1 MKVATVLAFA
11 VWIGIALY
19 ALRGALA
26 LNALWNE
33 VFSR

>member
-1 MKVATVLAFA
+1 MKVATVLAIA

-19 ALRGALA
+19 LTRSALA

-33 VFSR
+33 VVGR